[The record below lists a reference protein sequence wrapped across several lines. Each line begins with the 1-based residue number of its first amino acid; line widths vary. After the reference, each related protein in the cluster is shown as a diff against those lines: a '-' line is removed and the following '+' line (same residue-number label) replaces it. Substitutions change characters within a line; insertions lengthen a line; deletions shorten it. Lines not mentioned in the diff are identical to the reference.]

1 MASAQ
6 SLTRSEAAFRVR
18 AGEVGLASDEIKKL
32 FDHGISCLAKLA
44 FAACPPGQN
53 PTDEQVN
60 ALFGGGLNTGSLA
73 SAKELIF
80 EAQTLVVAELK
91 NRVDRGDD
99 TSTVPMAAAER
110 DTRILE
116 QRKRLTGLTHSGDEE
131 CSYESYNLVHA
142 MIQQNTVLYYHP
154 ERFATR
160 QSELQHRKPRKE
172 LSLDAKSGV
181 VVQDKSLELKCD
193 TQSELELTQAFR
205 RRALAFDLAG
215 ACSYNVMNGYHHY
228 LIQRLQ
234 ETPPPGYARISTAQV
249 LRADRAAFTRIAET
263 LKGVRREPDG
273 SLPLDTAIKQIVL
286 DPSVSFHLLP
296 LALDRTASA
305 SGAEASHP
313 KRKFDQSRRGAK
325 GSGKKGASDRVW
337 KGGKGPRAPKE
348 LIGKSWS
355 TARGKRLCWDFNLA
369 KGCELAK
376 PGQACPKGLHL
387 CAEPGCQKP
396 HSLTQHSQS
405 S

>member
-1 MASAQ
+1 
-6 SLTRSEAAFRVR
+6 
-18 AGEVGLASDEIKKL
+18 
-32 FDHGISCLAKLA
+32 
-44 FAACPPGQN
+44 
-53 PTDEQVN
+53 
-60 ALFGGGLNTGSLA
+60 
-73 SAKELIF
+73 
-80 EAQTLVVAELK
+80 
-91 NRVDRGDD
+91 
-99 TSTVPMAAAER
+99 
-110 DTRILE
+110 
-116 QRKRLTGLTHSGDEE
+116 
-131 CSYESYNLVHA
+131 

-193 TQSELELTQAFR
+193 THSELELTQAFR

>member
-1 MASAQ
+1 MP
-6 SLTRSEAAFRVR
+6 F
-18 AGEVGLASDEIKKL
+18 
-32 FDHGISCLAKLA
+32 
-44 FAACPPGQN
+44 
-53 PTDEQVN
+53 
-60 ALFGGGLNTGSLA
+60 FGGGLNTGSLA

>member
-1 MASAQ
+1 MLSPGLIRLLCNRLQ
-6 SLTRSEAAFRVR
+6 RSFR
-18 AGEVGLASDEIKKL
+18 DP
-32 FDHGISCLAKLA
+32 C
-44 FAACPPGQN
+44 
-53 PTDEQVN
+53 
-60 ALFGGGLNTGSLA
+60 
-73 SAKELIF
+73 
-80 EAQTLVVAELK
+80 
-91 NRVDRGDD
+91 
-99 TSTVPMAAAER
+99 
-110 DTRILE
+110 
-116 QRKRLTGLTHSGDEE
+116 
-131 CSYESYNLVHA
+131 NL
-142 MIQQNTVLYYHP
+142 
-154 ERFATR
+154 
-160 QSELQHRKPRKE
+160 
-172 LSLDAKSGV
+172 
-181 VVQDKSLELKCD
+181 
-193 TQSELELTQAFR
+193 
-205 RRALAFDLAG
+205 ALACFD
-215 ACSYNVMNGYHHY
+215 
-228 LIQRLQ
+228 
-234 ETPPPGYARISTAQV
+234 
-249 LRADRAAFTRIAET
+249 
-263 LKGVRREPDG
+263 GVRREPDG